1 MQTRAEALALRN
13 ELLQKQFAPGK
24 GETSPGT
31 VIADTVRR
39 LECDL
44 ARFSKL
50 LSALTSAVGRSGVE
64 VSEADRLVL
73 LLRSLPTPCAEFA
86 LLHSAQENYSMARQT
101 AIRYET
107 QRRLYLDWNSF
118 GQKPGN
124 LLHGVGKPEVF
135 DMTAND
141 GSQPES
147 GDAYV
152 EAIADRCNKCG
163 SKRHETASCTVDLS
177 RTKCFKCGGTGH
189 VSMNCTKNGGGNSA
203 SSTQKGNASSG
214 GKGSGNSKGSTGA
227 KGKGGKPS
235 KGKGKD
241 KGKAKGKGGKG
252 KMFEVSQEGTTTDD
266 WWFQDESG
274 YWWAATTEWSDVA
287 AVGQEPEQEGSPVTG
302 AEQESGQPVAA
313 TLIAGLFSC
322 ITVGIFVSNN
332 PCTSNQIETMN
343 MKPMSFSSLHGS
355 ERLAAVNLSDHDM
368 FPVCFKARGDR
379 SFFTEKFQ
387 PWSELVVTCDE
398 AWVETRTR
406 SDWRSLD
413 LGLWNAT
420 RVSEICSQELFAEGF
435 HGEGCRHVETFH
447 ETRVEMACETVGET
461 VIAMKRE
468 TEDGRPGETSVETKC
483 KLKRG
488 TKLSRQV
495 TGERSDLEINTCS
508 VSDGASSFSDGMS
521 DPGMRLDL
529 SFSEM
534 TLEEQIIHE
543 FPGLACRC
551 SDNLDGPGMVWDW
564 TPYMCGVNWV
574 STWFA
579 GRVLP
584 MFFMLFLCLF
594 LFCGVVESCKDV
606 TTRCPDLKGTLHPI
620 LSQVQR
626 SETGFWLL
634 DSGAAA
640 TVVSQETCERFRT
653 AGRSTELQPSTQ
665 SFYVANGSPV
675 VVAGEVKLTGFVLAT
690 CKGMTQPVSVE
701 VTAVVG
707 STQHDILS
715 TNQCVAKGWSFGF
728 SKQT

>member
-50 LSALTSAVGRSGVE
+50 LSALPSAVGRSGVE

-124 LLHGVGKPEVF
+124 LLHGVGKPEV

-274 YWWAATTEWSDVA
+274 YCWAATTEWSDVA
-287 AVGQEPEQEGSPVTG
+287 AVGKEPEQEGSPVTG

-398 AWVETRTR
+398 AWVETRTH

-495 TGERSDLEINTCS
+495 TGERSDLEFNTCS

-564 TPYMCGVNWV
+564 TTLHVWSQLGINLVCWKSFADVFHVVSVPFSFLWSCGVMQRCHNTLSGPQRDASSDSV
-574 STWFA
+574 SSSTV
-579 GRVLP
+579 RDR
-584 MFFMLFLCLF
+584 FF
-594 LFCGVVESCKDV
+594 
-606 TTRCPDLKGTLHPI
+606 
-620 LSQVQR
+620 
-626 SETGFWLL
+626 GFW
-634 DSGAAA
+634 
-640 TVVSQETCERFRT
+640 
-653 AGRSTELQPSTQ
+653 TQ
-665 SFYVANGSPV
+665 GQRPR
-675 VVAGEVKLTGFVLAT
+675 
-690 CKGMTQPVSVE
+690 
-701 VTAVVG
+701 
-707 STQHDILS
+707 
-715 TNQCVAKGWSFGF
+715 
-728 SKQT
+728 